1 MKKLSRET
9 KITRLCERLRG
20 ERSPTRIGTITEGSL
35 EIQINRG
42 DKLNYTRLAFIVDRW
57 DDLSWQDKTW
67 RIKFAQFMNYES
79 PWPLGWYSKQPY
91 TRKETTL

>member
-42 DKLNYTRLAFIVDRW
+42 DKLNYTRLAFIVDHW

-67 RIKFAQFMNYES
+67 RIKFAQFMNYEGAL
-79 PWPLGWYSKQPY
+79 PLGWYSKQPY